1 MLPLRVLYAVCTI
14 TIRSSLAVVAATG
27 PFERTV
33 ADAQIVSGLRLFVP
47 LEKMQGR
54 MVVVLT
60 NLKPAK
66 M

>member
-1 MLPLRVLYAVCTI
+1 MQLTVPSER
-14 TIRSSLAVVAATG
+14 AA
-27 PFERTV
+27 

-66 M
+66 MCALRRTAAAHSVLLPPPASV